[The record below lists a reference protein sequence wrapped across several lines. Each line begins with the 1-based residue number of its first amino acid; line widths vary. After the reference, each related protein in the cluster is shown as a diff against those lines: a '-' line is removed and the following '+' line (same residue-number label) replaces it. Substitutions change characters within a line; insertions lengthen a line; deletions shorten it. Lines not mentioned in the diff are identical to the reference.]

1 MYRNGTAVARKE
13 RTPLTVKWS
22 QNYKYHWS
30 KQACEIV
37 HKVLIACNFYG
48 DFILYGIAA
57 VQMRGNDKIRLKQG
71 ESNGVHL
78 IIRPAGNDS
87 AVHVRLV
94 APTGLNPVEVFNR
107 LNIFLTHRD
116 SIREDIVEEA
126 KSRVDSALGH
136 ENKRLNPLEVQPR
149 FNLSAAVVAAE
160 GHRLKGLTRDPEM
173 VDGLLHVLAQHANSY
188 WKISR
193 ATAMDCLGQ
202 DLQTDGRATHHFLRY
217 LTTSSLLRQDG
228 DIYEL
233 TAEAITRIRARYPE
247 FQEPGGLRPLPAE
260 VKEPEPL
267 KESEP
272 MVAAATISSVSSTP
286 ATPVP
291 HSGLLQELAGLISLK
306 QRVTEWREIREM
318 YAQLE
323 AEREPKL
330 KRLLELDTEAATL
343 KKELERIQQDQQ
355 SLAMP
360 DESEFLK
367 AEQEWKAAEPLLQML
382 QKISN

>member
-1 MYRNGTAVARKE
+1 
-13 RTPLTVKWS
+13 
-22 QNYKYHWS
+22 
-30 KQACEIV
+30 
-37 HKVLIACNFYG
+37 
-48 DFILYGIAA
+48 
-57 VQMRGNDKIRLKQG
+57 
-71 ESNGVHL
+71 
-78 IIRPAGNDS
+78 
-87 AVHVRLV
+87 
-94 APTGLNPVEVFNR
+94 
-107 LNIFLTHRD
+107 
-116 SIREDIVEEA
+116 
-126 KSRVDSALGH
+126 
-136 ENKRLNPLEVQPR
+136 
-149 FNLSAAVVAAE
+149 
-160 GHRLKGLTRDPEM
+160 
-173 VDGLLHVLAQHANSY
+173 
-188 WKISR
+188 
-193 ATAMDCLGQ
+193 
-202 DLQTDGRATHHFLRY
+202 
-217 LTTSSLLRQDG
+217 
-228 DIYEL
+228 
-233 TAEAITRIRARYPE
+233 
-247 FQEPGGLRPLPAE
+247 
-260 VKEPEPL
+260 
-267 KESEP
+267 